1 MTGRR
6 IAVGG
11 IFTEC
16 NQFGGAP
23 IDVSWFERYDLC
35 RGEEMLQLDEGVVG
49 GMLQV
54 LRARG
59 VELAPLLYAGTCP
72 GGALTEDCYRRLKT
86 ELLERLREALPV
98 DGLLLP
104 LHGAAVVEESGDLEE
119 DLLAA
124 VRGVVGEELPVVAT
138 LDLHAH
144 ISEGMVRDADGLVA
158 WETYPHR
165 DAFATGQR
173 GAQLLVDALEGH
185 CRPTMAV
192 AKVPVIT
199 SAIHASTEGEDPF
212 ARVMRFAKELEKEEG
227 VLSTSALL
235 VHPYL
240 DLPGMGSGGVVVTD
254 GDMEKA
260 ERLALEIASR
270 YWDIRHELEPEV
282 CTPKEA
288 IARGLEAEE
297 GLVLLV
303 ETADCC
309 GGGAAGD
316 SVASLAALLEVGV
329 EQPALVPVVD
339 PEVAAICHRAGVG
352 ATVEVDLGHKVDPRW
367 GDPIRVKGRVGGIGD
382 GRFDYSGGI
391 FAGTGGDMGPTA
403 VLEIGSVQVLVTPHA
418 TYDWMDE
425 QYRAMGLDP
434 SAARFV
440 VAKNPMNYRMAYGE
454 IAREIF
460 ILDTPGPTPATVR
473 HFDFQKLERPFF
485 PVDADMDE
493 FCPTVYRGRGRN

>member
-1 MTGRR
+1 MAGHR

-23 IDVSWFERYDLC
+23 IDLSWFERYDLC
-35 RGEEMLQLDEGVVG
+35 RGEEMLQLDSGVVG

-54 LRARG
+54 LRERE
-59 VELAPLLYAGTCP
+59 VELVPLLYAGTCP
-72 GGALTEDCYRRLKT
+72 GGALTVDCYRQLKE
-86 ELLERLREALPV
+86 ELLERLRAALPI

-104 LHGAAVVEESGDLEE
+104 LHGAAVVEEIGDLEG

-124 VRGVVGEELPVVAT
+124 VRRVVGEERPVVAT

-144 ISEGMVRDADGLVA
+144 ISEEMVRHADGLVA

-165 DAFATGQR
+165 DAFSTGQR
-173 GAQLLVDALEGH
+173 GAGLLVDAVDGRCH
-185 CRPTMAV
+185 PTMAV

-212 ARVMRFAKELEKEEG
+212 ARVMRFAKGLEREERA
-227 VLSTSALL
+227 LSTSALL

-240 DLPGMGSGGVVVTD
+240 DLPGMGSGGVVITD
-254 GDMEKA
+254 GDMEMA
-260 ERLALEIASR
+260 EKLALEIASR
-270 YWDIRHELEPEV
+270 YWDIRRELEPKV
-282 CTPKEA
+282 CPPEEA
-288 IARGLEAEE
+288 IARGLEIE
-297 GLVLLV
+297 GGPVLLV

-316 SVASLAALLEVGV
+316 SVASLAALLRAEV
-329 EQPALVPVVD
+329 EQTALVPVVD
-339 PEVAAICHRAGVG
+339 PEVADICHRAGVE

-367 GDPIRVKGRVGGIGD
+367 GESIRVTGRVGGIGD

-403 VLEIGSVQVLVTPHA
+403 LLEIGSVQVLVTTHA

-425 QYRAMGLDP
+425 QYRAMQLNP
-434 SAARFV
+434 AAARFV

-454 IAREIF
+454 IAGEIF

-493 FCPTVYRGRGRN
+493 FRPMVHRGRGRS